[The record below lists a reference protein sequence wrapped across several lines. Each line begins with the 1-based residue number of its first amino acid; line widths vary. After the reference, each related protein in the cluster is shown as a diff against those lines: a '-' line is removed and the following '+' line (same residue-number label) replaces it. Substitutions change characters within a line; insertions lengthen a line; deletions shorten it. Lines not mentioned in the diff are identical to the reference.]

1 MTATC
6 PVFPGRSASPGS
18 SGLQRNLQ
26 DSRAPATGSFAP
38 MVTWAAAASAQS
50 AIAGALAASPAPDTF
65 TTARIATPGGV
76 IEVHHG

>member
-6 PVFPGRSASPGS
+6 PVSPGRSASPDS
-18 SGLQRNLQ
+18 SGLQRNPQ
-26 DSRAPATGSFAP
+26 DSRAAATGPFAP
-38 MVTWAAAASAQS
+38 TVTWAAVASAQS